1 MFAKGINPSDPTTYN
16 NVQQGRLPT
25 CWAASGSNV
34 IGHWQE
40 NHITPPSG
48 TPISAQEVYNTY
60 LSIYNSYAGSMPDV
74 FYQWWLGHHH
84 ASSLGGFNPTENFE
98 TAGGYYKD
106 IYTSQETVQNIAW
119 SYSDVFGYSFSGL
132 EANVNLSRAIYYALK
147 EGFSMSLH
155 VPSDSHAI
163 TLYGA
168 TFDTGTNLLTSIYVC
183 DSSGASFDKQSISQ
197 VRLGLRKDTTD
208 GTDRLCLL
216 GYYHEGNELT
226 DVNNGEYLANV
237 YFLGNSKEDTRNFV
251 FSIPEPSAFGALAG
265 IGALALVA
273 VRRRRK

>member
-1 MFAKGINPSDPTTYN
+1 
-16 NVQQGRLPT
+16 
-25 CWAASGSNV
+25 
-34 IGHWQE
+34 
-40 NHITPPSG
+40 
-48 TPISAQEVYNTY
+48 
-60 LSIYNSYAGSMPDV
+60 
-74 FYQWWLGHHH
+74 
-84 ASSLGGFNPTENFE
+84 
-98 TAGGYYKD
+98 
-106 IYTSQETVQNIAW
+106 
-119 SYSDVFGYSFSGL
+119 
-132 EANVNLSRAIYYALK
+132 
-147 EGFSMSLH
+147 
-155 VPSDSHAI
+155 
-163 TLYGA
+163 

-237 YFLGNSKEDTRNFV
+237 YFLGNSKEATRNFV